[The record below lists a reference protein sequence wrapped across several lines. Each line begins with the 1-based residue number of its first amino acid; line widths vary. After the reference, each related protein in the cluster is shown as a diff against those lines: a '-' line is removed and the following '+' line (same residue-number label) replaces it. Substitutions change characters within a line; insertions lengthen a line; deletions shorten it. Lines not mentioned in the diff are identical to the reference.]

1 MTAASI
7 TAVLG
12 ATGTGKSYWIN
23 RRFLKPTPKRL
34 LVWSHK
40 PDYERFAP
48 QCADL
53 GEVIRGLSAK
63 SFKLNFR
70 PSWDNATRAGQFDLF
85 CRAALSAQSK
95 PDGTPDNS
103 KPRLTVIVE
112 ELHMVTSPSWAP
124 GPWQQLSCIGRAY
137 GVELVG
143 TSQRPAHM
151 DKDFLSNCTD
161 IVGFRVNERNAQKTL
176 AEALGVPLDEV
187 RLLPNYH
194 FIHRDNGKNTLIR
207 G

>member
-40 PDYERFAP
+40 PDYVRFAP
-48 QCADL
+48 QCDNL
-53 GEVIRGLSAK
+53 GDIIRGLSAK

-70 PSWDNATRAGQFDLF
+70 PSWDNTTRAGQFDLF
-85 CRAALSAQSK
+85 CRAALAA
-95 PDGTPDNS
+95 GN
-103 KPRLTVIVE
+103 LTVIVE

-161 IVGFRVNERNAQKTL
+161 VVCFRVNERNAQRTM

-187 RLLPNYH
+187 RLLPNYK